1 MAGYIGNRA
10 VGLNVTTGNILGDVA
25 AGGDVSVG
33 DDLTVTDDAAIGG
46 NLAVTGVVT
55 ANAGVVVDNF
65 TLDGTTLA
73 LSSGDF
79 TLDVAGDIILDAA
92 GNDFILK
99 SGATGTLLVAGDTT
113 GGDFYMRVEPADKN
127 FKINGT
133 DGSTAITALDLDMA
147 LAGTATFNS
156 KIIASNGLGATN
168 GVTFF
173 EGYYTAGNSI
183 NTFGSMRSSGA
194 TMIGRGVEPSG
205 STGDGFVSSM
215 AGSTE
220 RAAIE
225 LGLNTITFSGAAASN
240 VARGTAVTMTDRMTI
255 ETNGDV
261 TIEDGNL
268 VVGTAGH
275 GINFHNFGT
284 GSTIDNNLLN
294 DYEEGNWTPTITST
308 VAGID
313 YATSTA
319 SGKYTK
325 IGRLVTANFLIVVSG
340 VTNDGGNG
348 NKKIDGLPFT
358 QDSNTYQQVGV
369 IGYNDVF
376 ATDIGS
382 LYAINADLQI
392 IPAGV
397 TQGNEV
403 GVITTGYLTGSI
415 TYTVQ

>member
-173 EGYYTAGNSI
+173 EGYYTAGNSL

-194 TMIGRGVEPSG
+194 TVIGHAVEPSG
-205 STGDGFVSSM
+205 STGDGFVSS
-215 AGSTE
+215 
-220 RAAIE
+220 AAINNTRSAIV
-225 LGLNTITFSGAAASN
+225 LGGNTITFSGAAASN
-240 VARGTAVTMTDRMTI
+240 VARGNAVTMTDRMTI

-275 GINFHNFGT
+275 GINFHNFGA
-284 GSTIDNNLLN
+284 GAPDNNLLN
-294 DYEEGNWTPTITST
+294 DYEEGTWTIGWGGADLSGNT
-308 VAGID
+308 
-313 YATSTA
+313 TA
-319 SGKYTK
+319 FYTK
-325 IGRLVTANFLIVVSG
+325 IGNFVYFHFYSSALNI
-340 VTNDGGNG
+340 TNSTGNLHFT
-348 NKKIDGLPFT
+348 GLPFAARNIASGYSIFST
-358 QDSNTYQQVGV
+358 QHQTLF
-369 IGYNDVF
+369 NDV
-376 ATDIGS
+376 DVDGGYI
-382 LYAINADLQI
+382 AINGT
-392 IPAGV
+392 AGYFV
-397 TQGNEV
+397 KRNTSTGIQPPNGNGKYV
-403 GVITTGYLTGSI
+403 MLSGMYTTDS
-415 TYTVQ
+415 